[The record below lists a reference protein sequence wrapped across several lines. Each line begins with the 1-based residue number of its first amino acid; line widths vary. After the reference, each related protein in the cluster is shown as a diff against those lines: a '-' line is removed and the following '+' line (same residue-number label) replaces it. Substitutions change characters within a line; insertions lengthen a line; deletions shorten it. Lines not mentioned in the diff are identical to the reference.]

1 MLKIKKEL
9 KKGFTLVELITI
21 ITIIAILSTVIIVS
35 TISVLRKKE
44 IESAKSTT
52 KQYLNAIITTL
63 QKNEIYLLKDDIVKK
78 GVENYFGLSDASLIS
93 EIKIILTQDDKINII
108 VKSNKKE
115 KNKEILAETNIDNH
129 FKGTVELPILIT
141 VKNGKY
147 KII

>member
-63 QKNEIYLLKDDIVKK
+63 QKNEIDLLKDDIVKK